1 MRAGSYCKSRMY
13 KDNSLIPSEAVRLAA
28 LGLLAKRPRVYADL
42 AREIRHFTARIVGPS
57 LDLLGPSL
65 ELLKVEGL
73 VEATDPKAP
82 HDTQTVRLTKDGE
95 AELHRLMNANLRGPM
110 GEVNKL
116 IVALKLHFLDLLT
129 PEQRRQQLEML
140 MEVCDRELI
149 RLNDL
154 RDQHTDTDSAL
165 LSWLDHEIEEVQRR
179 RDWFLRLAEG
189 QKSGMLS

>member
-1 MRAGSYCKSRMY
+1 MY
-13 KDNSLIPSEAVRLAA
+13 KDNSLVPSEAVRLAA
-28 LGLLAKRPRVYADL
+28 LGLLAKRPRIYADL
-42 AREIRHFTARIVGPS
+42 ASAIRHFTARIVGPS

-73 VEATDPKAP
+73 MEAVESKAS
-82 HDTQTVRLTKDGE
+82 HDAQTVRLTRDGE
-95 AELHRLMNANLRGPM
+95 AELQRLMNANLRGPM

-154 RDQHTDTDSAL
+154 RAHHTESDSAL
-165 LSWLDHEIEEVQRR
+165 IPWLDHEIGEVQGR
-179 RDWFLRLAEG
+179 RDWFLKLWEA
-189 QKSGMLS
+189 Q

>member
-1 MRAGSYCKSRMY
+1 MY

-28 LGLLAKRPRVYADL
+28 LGLLAKRPRAYADL
-42 AREIRHFTARIVGPS
+42 ARDIRHFTARIVGPS

-73 VEATDPKAP
+73 IEAVDPKAP
-82 HDTQTVRLTKDGE
+82 HDTQIIRLTKDGE
-95 AELHRLMNANLRGPM
+95 AELQRLMNANLRGPM
-110 GEVNKL
+110 AEVNKL

-140 MEVCDRELI
+140 MEVSDRELV

-154 RDQHTDTDSAL
+154 REHHVDSNSAL

-179 RDWFLRLAEG
+179 RDWFLKLRDAV
-189 QKSGMLS
+189 